1 MATSEE
7 NKSLAVQEQI
17 ANSSMEMAVFQM
29 NSDTLQNSMLTT
41 ISDTLLGI
49 QRLLVE
55 QANAMDMAARNA
67 NLAANAPTEGG
78 VAAEKFGLRD
88 LISNM
93 VNSVQDAFDS
103 MSGGTKGLLGLAAL
117 SLILLKWGDISDALV
132 KTFGPILEF
141 FDKLD

>member
-67 NLAANAPTEGG
+67 NLAANAPSEGG
-78 VAAEKFGLRD
+78 VAAEKF
-88 LISNM
+88 
-93 VNSVQDAFDS
+93 
-103 MSGGTKGLLGLAAL
+103 
-117 SLILLKWGDISDALV
+117 
-132 KTFGPILEF
+132 
-141 FDKLD
+141 